1 MRYTSS
7 RTSGA
12 TARALPSTTTRNEWG
27 KARAVAPLVRDD
39 VYRIARE
46 ALRNAA
52 QHSQARSIE
61 VGLHYAEGMFI
72 LRIRDDGIGIDT
84 NLVRD
89 GQRAGH
95 WGLQGM
101 RERAES
107 FGAKLEVW
115 SERGAGTEIELSVPG
130 SIAYA
135 RAFWRRA

>member
-1 MRYTSS
+1 
-7 RTSGA
+7 
-12 TARALPSTTTRNEWG
+12 
-27 KARAVAPLVRDD
+27 

-52 QHSQARSIE
+52 QHAEARHIE
-61 VGLHYAEGMFI
+61 VGLHYAESAFI

-84 NLVRD
+84 NVVRA

-107 FGAKLEVW
+107 FGARLEVW
-115 SERGAGTEIELSVPG
+115 SERGAGTEIELSVPAEL
-130 SIAYA
+130 AYDGAMRGRSWLGFLA
-135 RAFWRRA
+135 RRRRF